1 MRLLEL
7 GLSVEGK
14 LRELPYRAYLLAIS
28 VIARQLAELYA
39 DVLPEEGRLLAAQTT
54 DAAKT
59 AYLAGTPAADDALRL
74 HQRWT
79 QLIGDP
85 DDPSNPIDGPL
96 GMFCAMYTFD
106 ELAGELAGK
115 VVRYAAVD
123 QVTNAAEELP
133 DPRVPA
139 PAGPQLVRVGA
150 EEADEKSRAV
160 QLMHKYEEVAALAA
174 RQHRTGLLCDP
185 DQFYS
190 VVFG

>member
-1 MRLLEL
+1 MRLLDL
-7 GLSVEGK
+7 QLSVEGK
-14 LRELPYRAYLLAIS
+14 LRELPYRAYLLAMS
-28 VIARQLAELYA
+28 VIVRRLAEIYA
-39 DVLPEEGRLLAAQTT
+39 HVLPEEGRLLAVKTA

-59 AYLAGTPAADDALRL
+59 AYLAGAPAADARRL

-85 DDPSNPIDGPL
+85 DDPGNPIAGPL

-115 VVRYAAVD
+115 MARYAALG
-123 QVTNAAEELP
+123 QVTNAAKLP

-139 PAGPQLVRVGA
+139 PAGPRLVRVGA
-150 EEADEKSRAV
+150 EEADENSPAV
-160 QLMHKYEEVAALAA
+160 QLMRKYEEVAALVA

>member
-1 MRLLEL
+1 MRLLDL

-14 LRELPYRAYLLAIS
+14 LRELPYRAYLLAMT
-28 VIARQLAELYA
+28 VIAKRLAEIYA
-39 DVLPEEGRLLAAQTT
+39 DVLPEEGRLLAAQTA

-59 AYLAGTPAADDALRL
+59 AYLAGAPAADDALRL

-79 QLIGDP
+79 QLVGDP
-85 DDPSNPIDGPL
+85 DDPGNPTHGPL

-115 VVRYAAVD
+115 MARRAALD
-123 QVTNAAEELP
+123 QVTNAAELP
-133 DPRVPA
+133 DPQVPA
-139 PAGPQLVRVGA
+139 PVGPRLVRLGA
-150 EEADEKSRAV
+150 EEADENSPAV
-160 QLMHKYEEVAALAA
+160 QLMRKYEEVAALAA

-185 DQFYS
+185 DQIYS